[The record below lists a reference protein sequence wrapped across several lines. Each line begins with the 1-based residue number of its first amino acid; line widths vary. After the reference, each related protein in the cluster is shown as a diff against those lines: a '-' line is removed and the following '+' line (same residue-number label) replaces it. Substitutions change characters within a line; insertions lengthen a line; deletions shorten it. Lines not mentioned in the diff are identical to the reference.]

1 MPSRVT
7 SVTTRRFPP
16 ELLVELVEDVIYEI
30 TDRRNLLPALPRV
43 RSFTQR
49 TATTRPPLPTPNR
62 RLQETAATP
71 HEDPILGPD
80 QPRSLKLMAL
90 GWW

>member
-16 ELLVELVEDVIYEI
+16 ELPVELVQDIIYEI

-43 RSFTQR
+43 RSFTREQR
-49 TATTRPPLPTPNR
+49 QPGRRYPRQTDEYKRPLPPRTKIR
-62 RLQETAATP
+62 FWVLTSR
-71 HEDPILGPD
+71 DP
-80 QPRSLKLMAL
+80 
-90 GWW
+90 

>member
-16 ELLVELVEDVIYEI
+16 DLLVELVQDVIYEI

-43 RSFTQR
+43 RSFTREQR
-49 TATTRPPLPTPNR
+49 QPGRRYPRQTDDYKKPLPPRTR
-62 RLQETAATP
+62 IRFWVLTSQ
-71 HEDPILGPD
+71 DP
-80 QPRSLKLMAL
+80 
-90 GWW
+90 